1 MEIENTD
8 NTILQLQN
16 YNKVILELEKLG
28 KEQDQETQT
37 SLQNRIQG
45 TKYLRHR
52 ICDRRTDTSINENVK
67 SQTNS

>member
-1 MEIENTD
+1 MEIENKD

-16 YNKVILELEKLG
+16 YNEVILELEKLG

-37 SLQNRIQG
+37 SLQNRIQA

-52 ICDRRTDTSINENVK
+52 ICDRRN
-67 SQTNS
+67 